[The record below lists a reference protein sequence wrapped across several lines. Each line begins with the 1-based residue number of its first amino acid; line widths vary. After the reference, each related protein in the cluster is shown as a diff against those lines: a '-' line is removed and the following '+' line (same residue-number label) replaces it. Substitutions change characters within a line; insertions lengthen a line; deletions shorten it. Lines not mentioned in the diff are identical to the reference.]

1 MNKKVLITGAS
12 GGFGRLIVKTLLQ
25 KGHHVAAAMRDI
37 GGRNKDLA
45 DELSGLG
52 ARVIEIDV
60 TSDESVKRGVEKAV
74 QDLGGMDVLINNAG
88 VGTLGMQEFFTAADF
103 QKLFDINLFGVQR
116 MNRELIPL
124 FRKNKQGLILYTSS
138 LLGRIALPFY
148 GPYQTTK
155 WALEA
160 LAENYRS
167 ELSGF
172 GIENCIV
179 EPGGYLTT
187 FIDNLMRPS
196 DHSRND
202 SYGEFLNYPNQMLAG
217 FEQALKANPQQDPQ
231 QVAEAVARI
240 IEMPAGQR
248 PFRTPVDFIGMSD
261 HIVKYNEHLEQII
274 TGALTNFGMQN
285 LLVVQKN

>member
-1 MNKKVLITGAS
+1 MAKKVLITGAS
-12 GGFGRLIVKTLLQ
+12 GGFGKLIVKTLLQ
-25 KGHHVAAAMRDI
+25 KGHQVAAAMRDAS
-37 GGRNKDLA
+37 GRNKDLA
-45 DELSGLG
+45 DELSGDG

-60 TSDESVKRGVEKAV
+60 TNDDSVKRGVEKAV
-74 QDLGGMDVLINNAG
+74 QELGGMDVLINNAG
-88 VGTLGMQEFFTAADF
+88 VGTLGMQEFYTPADF

-231 QVAEAVARI
+231 QVADAVARI

-274 TGALTNFGMQN
+274 TGAFTNFGMQN